1 VIFSVGI
8 FTKHPYFPGIG
19 ISSSQFLILPP
30 YQQQGHGNKLY
41 ASLYNEFCS
50 RKEIREMT
58 VEDPNEEFSD
68 LRDKNDMRLLI
79 SKKVFENIQAPV
91 KNSRIEEIAKAYKL
105 TKVSS
110 DF

>member
-1 VIFSVGI
+1 
-8 FTKHPYFPGIG
+8 
-19 ISSSQFLILPP
+19 
-30 YQQQGHGNKLY
+30 
-41 ASLYNEFCS
+41 
-50 RKEIREMT
+50 MT